1 MAPGGSVA
9 AGNAVEV
16 KNVSRKIETVG
27 KINASLVVFQLLP

>member
-1 MAPGGSVA
+1 MALRGGVA

-27 KINASLVVFQLLP
+27 KINASLVVFQSLP